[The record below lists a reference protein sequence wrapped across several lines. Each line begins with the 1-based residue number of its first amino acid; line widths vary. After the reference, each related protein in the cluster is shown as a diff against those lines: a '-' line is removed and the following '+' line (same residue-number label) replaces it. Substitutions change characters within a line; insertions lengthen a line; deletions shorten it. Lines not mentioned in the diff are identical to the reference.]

1 MSSLQR
7 GQRFPLPSVEAVQL
21 ELTLHGSIATAVNK
35 AVFVIDRGRMG
46 SAPPSAI
53 VSHRDPAALDGAIR
67 FDSVGSGR
75 FHVDTRRLGDRIERM
90 IVAVWVTEA
99 ARRTATHLAQ
109 LDELSISVV
118 GPDNTRLAIFAVPGS
133 ELGRESALVLGELY
147 LKSGKWRFRADGG
160 GYLGGLPSMASK
172 LKLPGDIVPR
182 LDGAHAP
189 APPPSPAPPAGGGD
203 GGSGSGGSG
212 WGAGHVMLPRDWPGG
227 VKPHKIPAALLPAV
241 ARVEVQTRE
250 GKTHGGTAF
259 AITPGGTML
268 TCHHVVEDAVAMT
281 VTFRGTHTPRRAEV
295 LVSDAHA
302 DIALIRLVDP
312 WGVENW
318 LRLKVSHTPP
328 DLGDEVGL
336 VGYPL
341 GTAMGSEITF
351 SRGIINSVRTP
362 DGLRVLQIDA
372 GAAPGSSGGP
382 VFMRETGEVIGVLT
396 SGLAPTAGM
405 HANFAIDVNE
415 MRRLGWLPH

>member
-1 MSSLQR
+1 LALR
-7 GQRFPLPSVEAVQL
+7 
-21 ELTLHGSIATAVNK
+21 GSISTTIHK

-46 SAPPSAI
+46 SSPPSAV
-53 VSHRDPAALDGAIR
+53 VSHRDPSVLDGAIA
-67 FDSVGSGR
+67 FDGVGDGR
-75 FHVDTRRLGDRIERM
+75 FRIDLGRLGDRIERM

-109 LDELSISVV
+109 LDEMSVSIV
-118 GPDNTRLAIFAVPGS
+118 GADGQRLAIFALPGS
-133 ELGRESALVLGELY
+133 ALGRESALVLGELY

-160 GYLGGLPSMASK
+160 GFLGGLPSMASK

-189 APPPSPAPPAGGGD
+189 TPSLPPS
-203 GGSGSGGSG
+203 GGSAGAGGSGGSG
-212 WGAGHVMLPRDWPGG
+212 LGSGHLVLPRDWPGG
-227 VKPHKIPAALLPAV
+227 VKPHKIPSALLPAV
-241 ARVEVQTRE
+241 ARVDVQTTE
-250 GKTHGGTAF
+250 GKRHGGTAF

-268 TCHHVVEDAVAMT
+268 TCHHVVEDAALMT
-281 VTFRGTHTPRRAEV
+281 VTFRGTHTARQAQV

-318 LRLKVSHTPP
+318 LRLKVSHAPP

-382 VFMRETGEVIGVLT
+382 LFMRETGEVIGVLT